1 LKSGKTLREQ
11 RGVRLQFYDKEG
23 IKVAETL
30 SEFDG
35 YYSYLGLKPGKYTVR
50 VDEIQLKNL
59 NYKALPKVHQVTIK
73 VSEYGDIID
82 GLDFTLS
89 EKEPKKPKE

>member
-35 YYSYLGLKPGKYTVR
+35 YYSYLGLKPGKYSVR
-50 VDEIQLKNL
+50 IDDTQLKSL
-59 NYKALPKVHQVTIK
+59 NFNSLPAAHQVMIK
-73 VSEYGDIID
+73 VSEFGDILD
-82 GLDFTLS
+82 GLDFILS
-89 EKEPKKPKE
+89 SKIPKKP